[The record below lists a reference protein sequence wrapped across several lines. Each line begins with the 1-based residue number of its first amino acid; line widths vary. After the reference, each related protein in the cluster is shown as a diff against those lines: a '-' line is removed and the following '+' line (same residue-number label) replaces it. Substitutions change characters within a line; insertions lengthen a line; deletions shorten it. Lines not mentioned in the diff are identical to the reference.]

1 MKNGEQTFSFLCRR
15 KSRTNMITKKSI
27 DFLESWSKWGVRK
40 KYYFLRTS
48 FSQRWLFTYYL
59 CLYFINYLS
68 LTQFHY
74 LSLVSISLYHHITVL
89 SLSPNLFS
97 LSLSLFNFWF
107 CLLGLIWWWRWKGL
121 LLWSLLHMLCVRTQE
136 PGWGIRIS

>member
-1 MKNGEQTFSFLCRR
+1 
-15 KSRTNMITKKSI
+15 MITKKSI
-27 DFLESWSKWGVRK
+27 DFLESWSKWGVWK

-59 CLYFINYLS
+59 FLYFINYLS

-97 LSLSLFNFWF
+97 LSLSLSLIFGSVFWV
-107 CLLGLIWWWRWKGL
+107 
-121 LLWSLLHMLCVRTQE
+121 WSDEEDGRGCCYGVFSICCV
-136 PGWGIRIS
+136 WGPKNLVEASESLNWTLKSYRR